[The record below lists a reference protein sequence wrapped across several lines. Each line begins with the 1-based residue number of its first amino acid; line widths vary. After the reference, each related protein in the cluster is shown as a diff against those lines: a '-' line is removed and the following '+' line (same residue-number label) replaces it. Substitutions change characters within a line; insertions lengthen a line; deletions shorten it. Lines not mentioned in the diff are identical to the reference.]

1 MSLIITKIIIKRIKL
16 RWKKEISIGNQMNL
30 KRKIPLMLKN
40 KLYLKHNNG
49 NLKEVDL
56 ILLSEKMDPRADNLF
71 EEIFKNQFSQ
81 SAKYKMMKIIR
92 KKNKKYNKKNRQ
104 KNKNNINKK

>member
-56 ILLSEKMDPRADNLF
+56 ILLSEKMDPRTDFLC
-71 EEIFKNQFSQ
+71 
-81 SAKYKMMKIIR
+81 
-92 KKNKKYNKKNRQ
+92 NK
-104 KNKNNINKK
+104 